1 MKINP
6 IMLFGIFLVGISSL
20 EAQEKTSLT
29 LDDAVRIAW
38 EKSDEVTLANTKVNT
53 KKYELRSI
61 KNNQYPDL
69 KASGQYQRLAGAE
82 VDLKMNQESGSGS
95 GSMPNPDQLML
106 GQLSASLPIFAG
118 FKIQNSIKIS
128 ENLYQA
134 EIATSLKTKED
145 IALRVVNYYAD
156 LYKAQKTIDLLNE
169 DQKQAK
175 QRVTDFIEL
184 EKNGIIPRNDL
195 LKSQLLVSKIQ
206 LSIDE
211 ANKNLNILNYYL
223 ITLLKLDPTTKLYV
237 RESDFINYKM
247 DNIPTNEQPA
257 LENRK
262 DLEALRYQEK
272 ASESNIKMAKSA
284 YYPSVSLLGGYAAVD
299 VRNILTVQNAM
310 NFGVG
315 VSYDISGILKKGAD
329 IKQAQSKADEV
340 KSSEEILTNYI
351 KVEVQQSIE
360 NYNLAVKQS
369 AVYDLALEQAS
380 ENYRILKDKFDNGL
394 ADTND
399 LLEADVEHLSAK
411 VNTATS
417 KADIIQRYYEMLS
430 KTGQL
435 SQSFNLTKI

>member
-6 IMLFGIFLVGISSL
+6 IMLFGVFLIGISSL

-53 KKYELRSI
+53 KKYELRST

-69 KASGQYQRLAGAE
+69 KASGQYQRLADAD
-82 VDLKMNQESGSGS
+82 VNLKMNQESGS

-118 FKIQNSIKIS
+118 FKIQNSIKLS

-134 EIATSLKTKED
+134 ELATSLKTKED
-145 IALRVVNYYAD
+145 IALRVVNYYTD
-156 LYKAQKTIDLLNE
+156 LYKAQKTIELLNE

-223 ITLLKLDPTTKLYV
+223 ITLLKLDSNTKLVV
-237 RESDFINYKM
+237 RENDFINYKT

-272 ASESNIKMAKSA
+272 ASESSIKMAKSA
-284 YYPSVSLLGGYAAVD
+284 YYPTVSLLGGYAAVD

-315 VSYDISGILKKGAD
+315 ISYDLSGILKKGAD
-329 IKQAQSKADEV
+329 IKHAQSKADEV

-351 KVEVQQSIE
+351 KVEVQQAIE
-360 NYNLAVKQS
+360 NYNLALKQS
-369 AVYDLALEQAS
+369 SVYDLALEQAS

-417 KADIIQRYYEMLS
+417 KADIIHRYYEMLS
-430 KTGQL
+430 ATGQL

>member
-6 IMLFGIFLVGISSL
+6 LMLFGVFLIGISSL

-53 KKYELRSI
+53 KKYELKST

-69 KASGQYQRLAGAE
+69 KASGQYQRLAGAD
-82 VDLKMNQESGSGS
+82 VNLKMNQESGS

-118 FKIQNSIKIS
+118 FKIQNSIKLS

-134 EIATSLKTKED
+134 ELATSLKTKED
-145 IALRVVNYYAD
+145 IALRVVNYYTD
-156 LYKAQKTIDLLNE
+156 LYKTQKTIELLNE
-169 DQKQAK
+169 NQKQAK

-223 ITLLKLDPTTKLYV
+223 ITLLKLDSSTKLVV
-237 RESDFINYKM
+237 RENDFINYKT

-272 ASESNIKMAKSA
+272 ASESSIKMAKSA
-284 YYPSVSLLGGYAAVD
+284 YYPTVSLLGGYAAVD

-315 VSYDISGILKKGAD
+315 VSYDLSGILKKGAD

-351 KVEVQQSIE
+351 KVEVQQAIE
-360 NYNLAVKQS
+360 NYNLALKQS
-369 AVYDLALEQAS
+369 SVYDLALEQAS

-399 LLEADVEHLSAK
+399 LLEADVENLSAK

-417 KADIIQRYYEMLS
+417 KADIIHRYYEMLS
-430 KTGQL
+430 ATGQL

>member
-6 IMLFGIFLVGISSL
+6 LMLFGVFLIGISSL

-69 KASGQYQRLAGAE
+69 KASGQYQRLAGAD
-82 VDLKMNQESGSGS
+82 VNLNYNQKELTSST
-95 GSMPNPDQLML
+95 PNVDQLML

-118 FKIQNSIKIS
+118 FKIQNSIKLS

-134 EIATSLKTKED
+134 EVATSLKTKED

-223 ITLLKLDPTTKLYV
+223 ITLLKLDPATKLYV
-237 RESDFINYKM
+237 RENDFINYKM
-247 DNIPTNEQPA
+247 DNIPANEQPA

-284 YYPSVSLLGGYAAVD
+284 YYPSISLLGGYAAVD
-299 VRNILTVQNAM
+299 VRNVLTVQNAM

-315 VSYDISGILKKGAD
+315 VSYDLSGILKKGAD

>member
-6 IMLFGIFLVGISSL
+6 IMLFGVFLIGISSL

-29 LDDAVRIAW
+29 LDDAVKMAW

-53 KKYELRSI
+53 KKYELRST

-69 KASGQYQRLAGAE
+69 KASGQFQRLAGAD
-82 VDLKMNQESGSGS
+82 VNLKMNQESGSGS
-95 GSMPNPDQLML
+95 APNVDQLML

-118 FKIQNSIKIS
+118 FKIQNSIKLS

-134 EIATSLKTKED
+134 ELATSLKTKED
-145 IALRVVNYYAD
+145 IALRVVNNYSN
-156 LYKAQKTIDLLNE
+156 LYKTQKTIELLNE
-169 DQKQAK
+169 NQKQAK

-211 ANKNLNILNYYL
+211 ANKNLNILNYHL
-223 ITLLKLDPTTKLYV
+223 ITLLKLDSSTKITV
-237 RESDFINYKM
+237 GENDFINYKT
-247 DNIPTNEQPA
+247 DNIPSNEQPA

-272 ASESNIKMAKSA
+272 ASESSIKMAKSA
-284 YYPSVSLLGGYAAVD
+284 YYPTVSLLGGYAAVD
-299 VRNILTVQNAM
+299 VRNIFTVQNAM

-315 VSYDISGILKKGAD
+315 VSYDLSGILKKGAD
-329 IKQAQSKADEV
+329 IKHAQSKADEV

-351 KVEVQQSIE
+351 KVEVQQAIE
-360 NYNLAVKQS
+360 NYNLALKQS
-369 AVYDLALEQAS
+369 SVYDLALEQAS

-399 LLEADVEHLSAK
+399 LLEADVEQLSAK
-411 VNTATS
+411 LNTATS

-430 KTGQL
+430 ATGQL

>member
-6 IMLFGIFLVGISSL
+6 IMLFGVFLIGISSL

-53 KKYELRSI
+53 KKYELRST

-69 KASGQYQRLAGAE
+69 KASGQYQRLTGAD
-82 VDLKMNQESGSGS
+82 VNLKTNQESGSGS
-95 GSMPNPDQLML
+95 MPSPDQLML

-118 FKIQNSIKIS
+118 FKIQNSIKLS

-134 EIATSLKTKED
+134 ELATSLKTKED

-156 LYKAQKTIDLLNE
+156 LYKAQKTIELLNE

-223 ITLLKLDPTTKLYV
+223 ITLLKLDSSTKLVV
-237 RESDFINYKM
+237 RENDFINYKTA
-247 DNIPTNEQPA
+247 NIPTNEQPA

-272 ASESNIKMAKSA
+272 ASESSIKMAKSA
-284 YYPSVSLLGGYAAVD
+284 YYPTVSLLGGYAAVD

-315 VSYDISGILKKGAD
+315 VSYDLSGILKKGAD
-329 IKQAQSKADEV
+329 IKHAQSKADEV

-351 KVEVQQSIE
+351 KIEVQQAIE
-360 NYNLAVKQS
+360 NYNLALKQS
-369 AVYDLALEQAS
+369 SVYDLALEQAS

-430 KTGQL
+430 ATGQL

>member
-6 IMLFGIFLVGISSL
+6 IMLFGVFLIGISSL

-53 KKYELRSI
+53 KKYELRST

-69 KASGQYQRLAGAE
+69 KASGQYQRLAGAD
-82 VDLKMNQESGSGS
+82 VNLKMNQESGS

-118 FKIQNSIKIS
+118 FKIQNSIKLS

-134 EIATSLKTKED
+134 ELATSLKTKED
-145 IALRVVNYYAD
+145 IALRVVNYYTD
-156 LYKAQKTIDLLNE
+156 LYKAQKTIELLNE

-223 ITLLKLDPTTKLYV
+223 ITLLKLDSNTKLVV
-237 RESDFINYKM
+237 RENDFINYKT

-272 ASESNIKMAKSA
+272 ASESSIKMAKSA
-284 YYPSVSLLGGYAAVD
+284 YYPTVSLLGGYAAVD

-315 VSYDISGILKKGAD
+315 ISYDLSGILKKGAD
-329 IKQAQSKADEV
+329 IKHAQSKADEV

-351 KVEVQQSIE
+351 KVEVQQAIE
-360 NYNLAVKQS
+360 NYNLALKQS
-369 AVYDLALEQAS
+369 SVYDLALEQAS

-417 KADIIQRYYEMLS
+417 KADIIHRYYEMLS
-430 KTGQL
+430 ATGQL

>member
-6 IMLFGIFLVGISSL
+6 FMLFGIFLIGISSI

-53 KKYELRSI
+53 KKYELRST

-69 KASGQYQRLAGAE
+69 KASGQYQRLAGAD
-82 VDLKMNQESGSGS
+82 VNLKINQDNSSGSS
-95 GSMPNPDQLML
+95 VPNVDQLML
-106 GQLSASLPIFAG
+106 GQLTASLPIFSG
-118 FKIQNSIKIS
+118 FKIQNSIKLS

-134 EIATSLKTKED
+134 EIANSLKTKED

-156 LYKAQKTIDLLNE
+156 LYKAQKTIELLDE

-223 ITLLKLDPTTKLYV
+223 ITLLKLDPATKLYV
-237 RESDFINYKM
+237 RESDFINFKT
-247 DNIPTNEQPA
+247 DNIPSNEQPA

-272 ASESNIKMAKSA
+272 ASESNIQMAKSA
-284 YYPSVSLLGGYAAVD
+284 YYPSISLLGGYAAVD

-315 VSYDISGILKKGAD
+315 ISYDLSGILKKGAD
-329 IKQAQSKADEV
+329 IKQAQSKADEA
-340 KSSEEILTNYI
+340 KSSQEILTNYI
-351 KVEVQQSIE
+351 KVEVQKAIE
-360 NYNLAVKQS
+360 DYNLALKQS
-369 AVYDLALEQAS
+369 SVYDLALEQAS

-430 KTGQL
+430 ATGQL

>member
-6 IMLFGIFLVGISSL
+6 IMLFGVFLIGISSL

-29 LDDAVRIAW
+29 LDDAIRIAW

-53 KKYELRSI
+53 KKYELKST

-69 KASGQYQRLAGAE
+69 KASGQYQRLAGAD
-82 VDLKMNQESGSGS
+82 VNLKMNQENGSGS
-95 GSMPNPDQLML
+95 APNVDQLML
-106 GQLSASLPIFAG
+106 GQLTASLPVFAG
-118 FKIQNSIKIS
+118 FKIQNSIKLS

-145 IALRVVNYYAD
+145 VALKVVNYYTD
-156 LYKAQKTIDLLNE
+156 LYKAQKTIELLNE

-223 ITLLKLDPTTKLYV
+223 VTLLKLDSSTKLVV
-237 RESDFINYKM
+237 RENDFINYKT

-257 LENRK
+257 LVNRK

-272 ASESNIKMAKSA
+272 ASESSIKMAKSA
-284 YYPSVSLLGGYAAVD
+284 YYPTVSLLGGYAAVD

-315 VSYDISGILKKGAD
+315 VSYDLSGILKKGAD
-329 IKQAQSKADEV
+329 IKHAQSKADEV

-351 KVEVQQSIE
+351 KVEVQQAIE
-360 NYNLAVKQS
+360 NYNLALKQS
-369 AVYDLALEQAS
+369 SVYDLALEQAS

-399 LLEADVEHLSAK
+399 LLEADVEQLSAK

-430 KTGQL
+430 ATGQL